1 MIEVTY
7 YDELF
12 VDSIPLMQVEVSRPK
27 QISDKLYKFYMYH
40 TDYKYL
46 SLSMEIFRDGTL
58 AFIAGTEVSEARRA
72 IHITGIPD
80 AQNAMLHCEDLH
92 YSTCVYIIIDDCMDI
107 ASAEW
112 LELARKGEQHV

>member
-7 YDELF
+7 HDEQF

-27 QISDKLYKFYMYH
+27 QISDKLYKFYIH
-40 TDYKYL
+40 HPDYKYISI
-46 SLSMEIFRDGTL
+46 SLGITRDGAL
-58 AFIAGTEVSEARRA
+58 EFIVGADASATMRD

-80 AQNAMLHCEDLH
+80 VHSAMMHYEDLH

-112 LELARKGEQHV
+112 LELTRKGEQHV